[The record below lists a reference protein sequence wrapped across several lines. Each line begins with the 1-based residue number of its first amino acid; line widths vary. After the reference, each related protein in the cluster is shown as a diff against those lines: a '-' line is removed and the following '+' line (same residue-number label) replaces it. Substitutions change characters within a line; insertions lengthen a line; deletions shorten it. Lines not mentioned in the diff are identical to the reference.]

1 MFKRYLIR
9 FEGGEWVPGLY
20 SIVQT
25 AGPELRVDSLII
37 GLTCTKVDFNKKSAL
52 ELAELIQIP
61 SHLLTFK
68 KRQLT
73 NIRLEGAVASYVVG
87 VEQGLMF

>member
-25 AGPELRVDSLII
+25 TGPELRVDSLII
-37 GLTCTKVDFNKKSAL
+37 GLTYTKVDCNKKSAL
-52 ELAELIQIP
+52 ELAEL
-61 SHLLTFK
+61 
-68 KRQLT
+68 
-73 NIRLEGAVASYVVG
+73 N
-87 VEQGLMF
+87 